1 MSRSITR
8 ILHESVL
15 VKYYINPIPST
26 TTQSIAISQYFQA
39 LSPNQPL
46 IQYKHARDANTGKR
60 LNWLQ
65 VVLHDPLPPLK
76 SQLESCQGGET
87 DHSDRI
93 EHWRK
98 SAIQVNQ
105 VPFQTKM
112 RDFQAAQEHLT
123 AEEKTRLS
131 MVASLLKGIPA
142 FTDHQVTSEHK
153 AVILHQSPTPG
164 DLEDKLLRTSQ
175 IVLDSR
181 GNSVPLE
188 TYLTETENE
197 YLLFT
202 LDLVLMTREPEL
214 ITRATA
220 PPQDQTRKKPT
231 EEQAA
236 ALERMRS
243 VLLKLN

>member
-1 MSRSITR
+1 MSRSIAR

-26 TTQSIAISQYFQA
+26 LTQSIAISQYFQA

-65 VVLHDPLPPLK
+65 VVLHDPLPPLPL
-76 SQLESCQGGET
+76 QLETTQAIDS

-105 VPFQTKM
+105 VPFETKM
-112 RDFQAAQEHLT
+112 RNFQVAQEHLT
-123 AEEKTRLS
+123 EEEKTHS
-131 MVASLLKGIPA
+131 PTVASLLKDIPA
-142 FTDHQVTSEHK
+142 FTDQPAKSEHK
-153 AVILHQSPTPG
+153 TVILHQSPAPS

-175 IVLDSR
+175 IILDSR
-181 GNSVPLE
+181 GNPVPLE
-188 TYLTETENE
+188 TYLTQNANE
-197 YLLFT
+197 YSLFT
-202 LDLVLMTREPEL
+202 LDLVCMTREPEL
-214 ITRATA
+214 ITLATA
-220 PPQDQTRKKPT
+220 PPEDQARKKPT

-236 ALERMRS
+236 ALDRMRS
-243 VLLKLN
+243 VLLKLK